1 VEVVGKVVDTGAGAG
16 IELWVADASAVRVHS
31 A

>member
-1 VEVVGKVVDTGAGAG
+1 VVDTGAGAG